1 MSTLT
6 GSQSSVPR
14 PKGGVEQRPG
24 VILVAHGSARSAA
37 SAEPVLA
44 LAEGLRDRGFPEVR
58 SAFWKEEPF
67 LHQALELTRCGTVA
81 VLPVFL
87 SEGYFS
93 NTVVPREL
101 GLRYGDNHVGERWV
115 RLLPPLGAEA
125 GLAEI
130 VAARAREGVPP
141 GADMSEALLVVLG
154 HGTQRD
160 PASGDAVLDV
170 CASLGRGR
178 QFARVEPA
186 FIDQEPL
193 LESVLKNAPEPVILL
208 VPFLV
213 AAGWHGG
220 TTVPHEL
227 DPDAQGSRHDGR
239 RIVYTEPVGTHP
251 ALVDLAEALL
261 LRAKLPLKPARGGSA
276 LPPLIRLEPFLE
288 ERLARSATT
297 ELMQV
302 MISGEDRAVYE
313 LRHVND
319 EGVDPKHLTEIA
331 TASAL
336 GSFTRR
342 SDDGRQRP
350 LRTAADLPRGWRLC
364 AARVRDVVEALVEV
378 YGSALVHWHLGEAGE
393 LSGVSFREATA
404 GQTGI
409 YAALTQVGT
418 KGVEAGTRRVCDG
431 LPCLRTRLWGVKGT
445 VTSVKGRR
453 DETADRLVVPC
464 PRPCPIL
471 FSGVLGLVTEGK
483 PWDDDQQRQGVD
495 DPPGHG

>member
-6 GSQSSVPR
+6 GSQISDPR

-44 LAEGLRDRGFPEVR
+44 LAESLRDRGFPEVR

-67 LHQALELTRCGTVA
+67 LHQALEITRCGTVA
-81 VLPVFL
+81 VLPIFL

-101 GLRYGDNHVGERWV
+101 GLRYGDNRIGERWI

-125 GLAEI
+125 GLADI

-141 GADMSEALLVVLG
+141 GADTSESLLVVLG

-170 CASLGRGR
+170 CASISRGK
-178 QFARVEPA
+178 QFARVAPA

-193 LESVLKNAPEPVILL
+193 LESVVKDAREPVILL

-227 DPDAQGSRHDGR
+227 DRDALGSLHGER

-251 ALVDLAEALL
+251 ALVDLAEAIL
-261 LRAKLPLKPARGGSA
+261 LRAELPLKPSRGGSA
-276 LPPLIRLEPFLE
+276 LPVLTRLEPFLE
-288 ERLARSATT
+288 DRLAHSTT
-297 ELMQV
+297 AELMQV
-302 MISGEDRAVYE
+302 MIRVEDRTVYE
-313 LRHVND
+313 LRHVDD
-319 EGVDPKHLTEIA
+319 EEVDPEHLTEIA
-331 TASAL
+331 TANAL
-336 GSFTRR
+336 GNFTRC
-342 SDDGRQRP
+342 SDDGGQRP
-350 LRTAADLPRGWRLC
+350 LRTAADLPRGWRLR
-364 AARVRDVVEALVEV
+364 AAHIRDVVEALVEV
-378 YGSALVHWHLGEAGE
+378 YGSALVHWHLGELGE
-393 LSGVSFREATA
+393 LSGVSFREATR
-404 GQTGI
+404 GQSGI
-409 YAALTQVGT
+409 YSALAQVETRGIQ
-418 KGVEAGTRRVCDG
+418 AGTSRVCDG
-431 LPCLRTRLWGVKGT
+431 LPCLRSRLWGVEDT
-445 VTSVKGRR
+445 VTMVKGRH
-453 DETADRLVVPC
+453 DETGRQLVVPC
-464 PRPCPIL
+464 PRPCPSL
-471 FSGVLGLVTEGK
+471 FTGVLGLVAERK
-483 PWDDDQQRQGVD
+483 SFDAAQQRRGVD
-495 DPPGHG
+495 DQPTLG